1 MRLKGKHAIVTG
13 AGRGIGSAIATTFAS
28 EGACVIVADLDGPS
42 AQDVENTINA
52 QGGHAR
58 AVEVDVSVR
67 SNIRRMVEVAIDEFG
82 TIDIL
87 VNNAGVLFL
96 GRTKLDAIL
105 GLREDEWDLM
115 MNVNLKGAFL
125 CCQAVLPYMLE
136 RGEGTIL
143 NLASSAARVGG
154 TKGWVSYPA
163 SKGGVISLTIDL
175 AKKLASCGIRVNAV
189 APGYIETDLTKDYTA
204 QEQLLFAQHSPMGR
218 GGRPEEV
225 AKAALFLCSDE
236 SSYITGQVLN
246 VDGGL
251 VTF

>member
-1 MRLKGKHAIVTG
+1 M
-13 AGRGIGSAIATTFAS
+13 TFAA
-28 EGACVIVADLDGPS
+28 EGASVIVADLDSQS
-42 AQDVENTINA
+42 ALVVERSINTE
-52 QGGHAR
+52 GGNAR

-67 SNIRRMVEVAIDEFG
+67 SSVCRMVEVAIGEFG

-105 GLREDEWDLM
+105 GLSEDEWDLM

-125 CCQAVLPYMLE
+125 CCQAVLPHILE
-136 RGEGTIL
+136 RGEGTVL
-143 NLASSAARVGG
+143 NLASTSARIGG
-154 TKGWVSYPA
+154 GKGWVSYPA
-163 SKGGVISLTIDL
+163 AKGGVVSLTIDL
-175 AKKLASCGIRVNAV
+175 ANKLAPHGIRVNAI
-189 APGYIETDLTKDYTA
+189 APGYIETDLTKDYTP
-204 QEQLLFAQHSPMGR
+204 QEKLLFAQRCPMGR
-218 GGRPEEV
+218 GGRPDEV

-236 SSYITGQVLN
+236 SSYITGQILN